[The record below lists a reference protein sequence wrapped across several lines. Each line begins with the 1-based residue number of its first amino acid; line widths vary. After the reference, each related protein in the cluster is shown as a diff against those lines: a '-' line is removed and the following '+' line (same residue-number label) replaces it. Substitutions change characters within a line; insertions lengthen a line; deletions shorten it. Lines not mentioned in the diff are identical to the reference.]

1 MLNKVDAMEPEDLKE
16 KVKILKKISKADVL
30 QVSGVTGKGT
40 EMVLYGVI
48 ETLDAEKAARL
59 EAARRKVEP
68 NWAP

>member
-1 MLNKVDAMEPEDLKE
+1 
-16 KVKILKKISKADVL
+16 VL
-30 QVSGVTGKGT
+30 LVSGVTGKGT
-40 EMVLYGVI
+40 DMVLYKVI